1 MKIVINRQYGGFDLS
16 EEAMQEYCK
25 RKGLSSIARWDIQR
39 DDPVLVELVETM
51 PNAGGKYSILKVV
64 EVPNDVDW
72 VLEEYDGLEW
82 IGERHRTW
90 S

>member
-25 RKGLSSIARWDIQR
+25 RKGLDSIQRWEIPR
-39 DDPVLVELVETM
+39 DDPTLVELVETM
-51 PNAGGKYSILKVV
+51 PNAGGKYSTLKVV
-64 EVPNDVDW
+64 EIPDDVDW
-72 VLEEYDGLEW
+72 KLEDYDGLEW
-82 IGERHRTW
+82 IAERHRVW